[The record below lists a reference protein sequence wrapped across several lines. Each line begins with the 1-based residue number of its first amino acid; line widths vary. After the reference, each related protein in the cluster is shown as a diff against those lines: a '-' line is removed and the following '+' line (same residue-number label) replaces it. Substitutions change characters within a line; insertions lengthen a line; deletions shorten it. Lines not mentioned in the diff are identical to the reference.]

1 MANEPDP
8 ALTGAA
14 FELANAGYQQMP
26 DPDKK
31 NDNEAIGSDSASLR
45 EAAEQRSGP
54 SDEIVARGYI
64 GGNGEPIAP
73 NEAITLERAVRDY
86 AGATAID
93 KLALENESTRALAAR
108 VDAMRAEAL
117 ANDPDAAEFYGFE
130 LPKTR
135 VDNSGAD
142 EVDSE
147 KAARDRANPSSDR
160 MADGLDPEIEKALQ
174 HPQVAQAI
182 EQRIAE
188 AEKTRQSYLNGL
200 AAATQIAQLSFLSQF
215 PELASVAPQNMPAA
229 LEQMSRQDPPKFARV
244 QAMVATSEQLFA
256 QQRQESYRQ
265 AEAARQN
272 FANLAKSEDARFETM
287 LKGESKQ
294 TQQAVT
300 SEIFASARASGVEP
314 AELVRLFNSEPLMR
328 NAVFQRM
335 MYDAG
340 KYRLMIKARDAA
352 VTKPVP
358 AVQRPGL
365 ARTPAERGHADVRTL
380 NAKLSNSGDIRDAV
394 ALYNA
399 RKSSRG

>member
-45 EAAEQRSGP
+45 EAAEQRSAP

-108 VDAMRAEAL
+108 VDAMRADAL
-117 ANDPDAAEFYGFE
+117 ANGPDAAEFYGFE

-142 EVDSE
+142 KFQPE
-147 KAARDRANPSSDR
+147 KAVSDPADPGSDR

-215 PELASVAPQNMPAA
+215 PELASVAPENMPAA

-265 AEAARQN
+265 AEAARKN

-314 AELVRLFNSEPLMR
+314 AELVRLFNSDR
-328 NAVFQRM
+328 
-335 MYDAG
+335 
-340 KYRLMIKARDAA
+340 
-352 VTKPVP
+352 
-358 AVQRPGL
+358 
-365 ARTPAERGHADVRTL
+365 
-380 NAKLSNSGDIRDAV
+380 
-394 ALYNA
+394 
-399 RKSSRG
+399 